1 MEVEFLDKLVTTWTA
16 LEFLR
21 ELWCPAYCSHMPC
34 NTCLFKWVCHHQKGG
49 NRWNSVG
56 NSSSTTLR
64 QWVPLHVLIMTN
76 TIRELMCLATVSQ
89 RNCRRGYS
97 LIGTAGAAGTTQI
110 SISALWVPMP
120 MGTQRDK
127 IQTVSAFHGSC
138 FQTRQ
143 WDSLS
148 FRLCPSSNGPM
159 KLKSWQFQIRSHA
172 KARTHPWRASQW
184 QLGQM
189 PLKIRFWP
197 HSLRGY
203 KCR

>member
-1 MEVEFLDKLVTTWTA
+1 MSCNSISK
-16 LEFLR
+16 
-21 ELWCPAYCSHMPC
+21 ELQARLQY
-34 NTCLFKWVCHHQKGG
+34 
-49 NRWNSVG
+49 
-56 NSSSTTLR
+56 
-64 QWVPLHVLIMTN
+64 
-76 TIRELMCLATVSQ
+76 
-89 RNCRRGYS
+89 
-97 LIGTAGAAGTTQI
+97 LIGTKELQARLEQHRSAE
-110 SISALWVPMP
+110 SALWVPMP

-127 IQTVSAFHGSC
+127 SQTVSAFHGSC

-172 KARTHPWRASQW
+172 KARTHSWRASQG

-189 PLKIRFWP
+189 PLKICFEP

-203 KCR
+203 KYRWIVKLSSTSRKTLLQANTQEHNRAGSIPEKSPATSVWSRQRWRSSQKQGNCKESSPGVRFGLLCI